1 MKSTHLLL
9 AAAFAFVLPASL
21 HAAKDPAKKAAK
33 KAAKQTVAQYDKNSS
48 GTIDG
53 DEVAAVQQ
61 AYTAD
66 KTSPLKQFDR
76 DSDGTLSD
84 TEIASIKGGKKKD
97 GKKKNKNQ

>member
-1 MKSTHLLL
+1 MKSIHLLL
-9 AAAFAFVLPASL
+9 AAAFAFVLPSSL

-66 KTSPLKQFDR
+66 KTGPLKQFDR
-76 DSDGTLSD
+76 DSDGTLSGQ
-84 TEIASIKGGKKKD
+84 EVASIGGKKKD
-97 GKKKNKNQ
+97 GKKKNKNK